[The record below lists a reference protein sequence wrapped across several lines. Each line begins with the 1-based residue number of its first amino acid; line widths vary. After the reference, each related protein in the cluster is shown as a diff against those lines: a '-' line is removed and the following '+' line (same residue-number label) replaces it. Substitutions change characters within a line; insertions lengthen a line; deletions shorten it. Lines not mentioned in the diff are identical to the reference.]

1 MIEGSME
8 VGGAVVFWTAAEFTD
23 RVRLQA
29 AFDGLGLGPYVPD
42 PRPDSAVLR
51 EALEEVCGG
60 PRVLVRPLADRD
72 GFAVV
77 KEDRGST
84 ANSYTTLLVARV
96 SGTPPRLH
104 FEPHS
109 LLTADVQR
117 AFDKH
122 RGRVPAAQLS
132 ACLVKVVESLGGTRL
147 RPTGAVYWVPGHR
160 VSDWADV
167 AAAVEGASEGKPSAV
182 YLLRHRIDPDAVRA
196 VRDAVVAE
204 VQTEATRIRAEVLS
218 GELGGRALETR
229 QRLAHEL
236 RDKVLLY
243 EHLLH
248 VGLDDL
254 HAAVDAADQAAASAT
269 LLLSTASDHTSQQP
283 VPVG

>member
-23 RVRLQA
+23 RTRLQQ

-96 SGTPPRLH
+96 SGTPPRLQ

-117 AFDKH
+117 AFDQH
-122 RGRVPAAQLS
+122 RGRIPAAQLS

-160 VSDWADV
+160 VAEWGEV

-182 YLLRHRIDPDAVRA
+182 YLLLTCVTRRGQPWWPALVLA
-196 VRDAVVAE
+196 GAGVAALT
-204 VQTEATRIRAEVLS
+204 QQPLVLA
-218 GELGGRALETR
+218 AL
-229 QRLAHEL
+229 
-236 RDKVLLY
+236 
-243 EHLLH
+243 
-248 VGLDDL
+248 
-254 HAAVDAADQAAASAT
+254 AAAH
-269 LLLSTASDHTSQQP
+269 TAFDLIGP
-283 VPVG
+283 